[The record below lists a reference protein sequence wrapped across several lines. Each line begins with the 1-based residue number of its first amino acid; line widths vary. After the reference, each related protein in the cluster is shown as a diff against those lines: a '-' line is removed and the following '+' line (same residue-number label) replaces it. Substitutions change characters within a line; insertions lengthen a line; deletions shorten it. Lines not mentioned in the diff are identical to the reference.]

1 MAENSASRKIN
12 MVWRFFIHLN
22 KHINFL
28 MGSISG
34 FATGSIVFFINFEH
48 GFTPALYSF
57 FRQFSFN
64 LLMGGFNIRVCE
76 KITQMIDHRKK
87 AIILATILPSIQ
99 AFIILYSIHYFGHTP
114 KPGASTIWQFGTNL
128 IIFFFM
134 ALFYRDKMDN
144 KEQAK
149 LALQRVYVK
158 VKNCGLNFFN
168 FRKEKE

>member
-1 MAENSASRKIN
+1 MAKKSASRIFT
-12 MVWRFFIHLN
+12 MVWKIFIRLN

-34 FATGSIVFFINFEH
+34 FATGSIVFFINYEH

-76 KITQMIDHRKK
+76 KITQLIEPRKR
-87 AIILATILPSIQ
+87 AIITATIIPSIQ

-114 KPGASTIWQFGTNL
+114 KPGASTFWQFGTNL

-134 ALFYRDKMDN
+134 ALFYRDKMEN

-149 LALQRVYVK
+149 LALQKAYGK
-158 VKNCGLNFFN
+158 FKNRSLTFFN
-168 FRKEKE
+168 FRKDK